1 MNKLCSILLLVTG
14 VLSFGF
20 SQVQTKNKLYTKS
33 CDTLNM
39 DTMICIKCTNPG
51 LTIGCKR
58 YACDFK
64 NHCIPMPASPPKNKS
79 KDIKTIL
86 PGGNQKRG

>member
-1 MNKLCSILLLVTG
+1 MKYTI
-14 VLSFGF
+14 F
-20 SQVQTKNKLYTKS
+20 SVFVFISCATIGNSQSTLKEKLYTKS
-33 CDTLNM
+33 CDTLNL
-39 DTMICIKCTNPG
+39 DTMICIKCTNQQ

-64 NHCIPMPASPPKNKS
+64 NHCVPMPVAPPKNKS

-86 PGGNQKRG
+86 PGGTQKKS

>member
-1 MNKLCSILLLVTG
+1 MKSNIFSVLLLFICTTIGTSQSIL
-14 VLSFGF
+14 
-20 SQVQTKNKLYTKS
+20 KEKLYTKS
-33 CDTLNM
+33 CDTVSI
-39 DTMICIKCTNPG
+39 DSMICIKCTNQQ

-64 NHCIPMPASPPKNKS
+64 NHCVPMPVAPPKNKS

-86 PGGNQKRG
+86 PGGTQKKS

>member
-1 MNKLCSILLLVTG
+1 MKQLFFTFFIQITFLTSGFNQSINK
-14 VLSFGF
+14 
-20 SQVQTKNKLYTKS
+20 QKLYTKS
-33 CDTLNM
+33 CDTLNL
-39 DTMICIKCTNPG
+39 DTMICIKCTNQQ

-64 NHCIPMPASPPKNKS
+64 DHCVPMPVAPPKNKS

-86 PGGNQKRG
+86 PGGTQKKS